1 MDIDVLVAY
10 YCFDNLSWP
19 PGKYDALPV
28 REKALVRA
36 FLFPLIF
43 RKIGHPARSSP
54 RPAQKLAWTTSTGT
68 IT

>member
-1 MDIDVLVAY
+1 MLVAY

-36 FLFPLIF
+36 FVL
-43 RKIGHPARSSP
+43 RSMEK
-54 RPAQKLAWTTSTGT
+54 RREETQRMKEAGRNG
-68 IT
+68 

>member
-36 FLFPLIF
+36 FAL
-43 RKIGHPARSSP
+43 RSMEK
-54 RPAQKLAWTTSTGT
+54 RREETQRMKEAGQNG
-68 IT
+68 